1 MRSTESVRKTF
12 DQELE
17 ALKQTLLRMVD
28 LAERALEDSMMA
40 LKEQN
45 LLLAKVV
52 IDSDAEINRL
62 DEEINGWVI
71 QLIAQQQPV
80 ATDLRKIITALKIS
94 TDVERVGDLAANIAK
109 CTLHIGDEPL
119 IKPIVDIPKMA
130 SIVQEML
137 RKSFDAYDLEDP
149 RLALEIAETDDRVDR
164 LYGERIREL
173 MQIMTLTPRR
183 VNQIT
188 QLAFIC
194 RNLERVGDHAVNMA
208 ESILYL
214 TKGEQYHLN

>member
-28 LAERALEDSMMA
+28 LAERALEDSMTA